1 MRSFNGDEHLLQYTT
16 LIHEPMHTSHIRWPL
31 DLHWMVIERAWS
43 TTRHLLPACTS
54 IYKLEQS
61 IAKIHYMAK
70 MEKNKQLSTMAAV
83 LMLLL
88 VFWLMISPALGCP
101 SDGSECKDCI
111 VNQMRNGCPSCA
123 PVLSCMARC
132 LWGGASK
139 SKCVK
144 RCDCYGGKPRLS
156 DCKKCMSRCK
166 CSCEA

>member
-1 MRSFNGDEHLLQYTT
+1 
-16 LIHEPMHTSHIRWPL
+16 
-31 DLHWMVIERAWS
+31 
-43 TTRHLLPACTS
+43 
-54 IYKLEQS
+54 
-61 IAKIHYMAK
+61 

-83 LMLLL
+83 LMLQL
-88 VFWLMISPALGCP
+88 VFWLTISPALSCP

-111 VNQMRNGCPSCA
+111 VNQMRNVCPSCA